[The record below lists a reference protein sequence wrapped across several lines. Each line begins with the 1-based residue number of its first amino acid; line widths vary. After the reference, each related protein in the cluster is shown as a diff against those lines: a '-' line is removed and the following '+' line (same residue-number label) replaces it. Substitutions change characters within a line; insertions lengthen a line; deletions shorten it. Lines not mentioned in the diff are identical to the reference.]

1 VCLSV
6 GVKQPGDLAIEPD
19 AAHNPFPFATHN
31 VCIDPASNSLVR
43 KVKALI
49 QECVESHRCEES
61 DSESRA
67 MPKRL
72 LRLDGRL
79 CLCSPEEPLRYTALS
94 YCWGG
99 YKHHQTESSNVA
111 GRYEDIDYSTLPQT
125 LKDAIL
131 FTRKLG
137 VDYIWIDSICIVQ
150 DDRDEWAEEA
160 AKMADIYSGA
170 YVVLAATRA
179 TNAAEGFL
187 QHHSDPY
194 EITSRTSAE
203 QTFTIQAHHVNN
215 HIYNDTIR
223 LNNQPLSRRGWCLQE
238 ELLAPRILHFLPSE
252 VYYACK
258 ETGHCEC
265 GYARGNRSGYHIRW
279 PPLIS
284 VNERDDI
291 PFWCHSWLEI
301 VRNCSK
307 RSFTFPEDVL
317 PAISGLAQRIGSMHT
332 GRYIAGIWEAGI
344 AFQLGW
350 YGDASSPDLLSPTR
364 TAVTKP
370 TFSWITSPLPVNHLT
385 WFFDVDSPMC
395 DLMSAR
401 LITATSDPF
410 GRLTYASITLHGQQL
425 PGIELVSALS
435 NRTSDIHDKVR
446 VRRTPHEIPSVITD
460 LGQRFPSAATDLV
473 RKFPRRISFD
483 KNYTGISSFDRN
495 YNGVSSVLDWS
506 SVTCFSLYIASDR
519 LCMLLLRQCTENET
533 YSRVGLTYGI
543 PKAWFNT
550 YATECTIT
558 IE

>member
-1 VCLSV
+1 
-6 GVKQPGDLAIEPD
+6 
-19 AAHNPFPFATHN
+19 
-31 VCIDPASNSLVR
+31 
-43 KVKALI
+43 
-49 QECVESHRCEES
+49 
-61 DSESRA
+61 

-194 EITSRTSAE
+194 EITTRTRAKK
-203 QTFTIQAHHVNN
+203 TFTIQAYHNNN
-215 HIYNDTIR
+215 HTRHGYIR
-223 LNNQPLSRRGWCLQE
+223 LDNLPRSQRGWCLQE
-238 ELLAPRILHFLPSE
+238 GLLASRILHFLPFE
-252 VYYACK
+252 VYYVCNR
-258 ETGHCEC
+258 TNRCEC
-265 GYARGNRSGYHIRW
+265 GLVNDQIVGNHIRR
-279 PPLIS
+279 PSLPYTG
-284 VNERDDI
+284 ERKDMNI
-291 PFWCHSWLEI
+291 LCRSWGRI
-301 VRNCSK
+301 VEDCSN

-317 PAISGLAQRIGSMHT
+317 PALSGVAQRLESLHT
-332 GRYIAGIWEAGI
+332 GRYIAGMWEAGI

-350 YGDASSPDLLSPTR
+350 YGDALPQDLSSPSKI
-364 TAVTKP
+364 AVTKP
-370 TFSWITSPLPVNHLT
+370 TFSWITSPRPVHCATSLYD
-385 WFFDVDSPMC
+385 FDSPMC
-395 DLMSAR
+395 DLVSTR
-401 LITATSDPF
+401 VITATSDPF
-410 GRLTYASITLHGQQL
+410 GRLEYASITLHGQHI
-425 PGIELVSALS
+425 PGIKLASALS
-435 NRTSDIHDKVR
+435 NRTSNIHDGS
-446 VRRTPHEIPSVITD
+446 IPSVVTD
-460 LGQRFPSAATDLV
+460 IGQ
-473 RKFPRRISFD
+473 KFPLARYLSRDYI
-483 KNYTGISSFDRN
+483 GISSVF
-495 YNGVSSVLDWS
+495 DWS
-506 SVTCFSLYIASDR
+506 LVTCFSLYMERDGI
-519 LCMLLLRQCTENET
+519 CILLLRQCTEKDT
-533 YSRVGLTYGI
+533 YSRVGVANFI
-543 PKAWFNT
+543 PEAWFNT